1 MLGVGLA
8 AGQNLGALLS
18 LSMTIEDL
26 SFGLAIAAV
35 LGAIGA
41 TRGQMVWTTTWLGL
55 LFVAVAVAAAAALHI
70 LPRSIVSL
78 LLAFGS
84 AALLFVVLEELIVQA
99 HKARQAPVL
108 AASLFAGFLL
118 ILVLGM
124 LAGTSGG

>member
-1 MLGVGLA
+1 M
-8 AGQNLGALLS
+8 
-18 LSMTIEDL
+18 I
-26 SFGLAIAAV
+26 
-35 LGAIGA
+35 
-41 TRGQMVWTTTWLGL
+41 WTTTWLGL
-55 LFVAVAVAAAAALHI
+55 LFVAVSVASAAALHI
-70 LPRSIVSL
+70 LPGPVISL

-99 HKARQAPVL
+99 YKARHAPML